1 MLLEEHGGYLALPHA
16 VAGTVVELEPATQSE
31 ELRRRHR
38 ALEHLPLSS
47 ELRFAE
53 IDVAPLVSRRAAQL
67 FAGKVREPEAARRLQ
82 DAALKQ
88 NITTLHNRINKL
100 GVAEPVIQQQGIDE
114 KIRLAN
120 MPFGALQRA
129 WIPSTGCPSRP
140 SALHPHLPPLPLSL
154 IFRAPFRP
162 LVLLA
167 PLVI

>member
-1 MLLEEHGGYLALPHA
+1 MVSPRAMFLAPDVSTTFPHGAAPANSSYDLSLA
-16 VAGTVVELEPATQSE
+16 V
-31 ELRRRHR
+31 
-38 ALEHLPLSS
+38 
-47 ELRFAE
+47 
-53 IDVAPLVSRRAAQL
+53 
-67 FAGKVREPEAARRLQ
+67 
-82 DAALKQ
+82 DAAIV
-88 NITTLHNRINKL
+88 N
-100 GVAEPVIQQQGIDE
+100 IQQQGIDE